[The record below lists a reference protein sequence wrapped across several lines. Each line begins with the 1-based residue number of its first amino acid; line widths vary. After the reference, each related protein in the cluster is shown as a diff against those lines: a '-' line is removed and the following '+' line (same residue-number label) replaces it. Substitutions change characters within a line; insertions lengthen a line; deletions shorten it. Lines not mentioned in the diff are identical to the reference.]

1 MTLKKHS
8 DHARS
13 FTFKHEFETM
23 DHANVTSTAILGYM
37 VGTYEQP
44 TIDITIGGNEANNT
58 YTLVV
63 EYVSD
68 SNLSEP
74 FNRIC
79 DSFESYSK
87 GCSEAQLMKRLGYL
101 SAFKK
106 LKKVDIKCPNYW
118 KIWEWKP

>member
-1 MTLKKHS
+1 MTLKTHS

-44 TIDITIGGNEANNT
+44 TIEITISGNEANNT
-58 YTLVV
+58 FTMVV

-74 FNRIC
+74 FNRVC

-87 GCSEAQLMKRLGYL
+87 GCSEA
-101 SAFKK
+101 
-106 LKKVDIKCPNYW
+106 
-118 KIWEWKP
+118 

>member
-8 DHARS
+8 DNAVA

-58 YTLVV
+58 FTLVAK
-63 EYVSD
+63 YVSD

-74 FNRIC
+74 FNRVC
-79 DSFESYSK
+79 ESFESYSK
-87 GCSEAQLMKRLGYL
+87 GCSEA
-101 SAFKK
+101 
-106 LKKVDIKCPNYW
+106 
-118 KIWEWKP
+118 

>member
-44 TIDITIGGNEANNT
+44 TIYITIGGNEANNT
-58 YTLVV
+58 LTLVAK
-63 EYVSD
+63 YVSD

-74 FNRIC
+74 FNRVC
-79 DSFESYSK
+79 ESFESYSK
-87 GCSEAQLMKRLGYL
+87 GCSEAQVMIDDEALGL
-101 SAFKK
+101 SERF
-106 LKKVDIKCPNYW
+106 
-118 KIWEWKP
+118 

>member
-1 MTLKKHS
+1 MTLLKHS

-23 DHANVTSTAILGYM
+23 DHAQTVSTAILGYT

-58 YTLVV
+58 FTLVAK
-63 EYVSD
+63 YVSD

-74 FNRIC
+74 FNRVC
-79 DSFESYSK
+79 DSFEGYSK
-87 GCSEAQLMKRLGYL
+87 A
-101 SAFKK
+101 
-106 LKKVDIKCPNYW
+106 
-118 KIWEWKP
+118 